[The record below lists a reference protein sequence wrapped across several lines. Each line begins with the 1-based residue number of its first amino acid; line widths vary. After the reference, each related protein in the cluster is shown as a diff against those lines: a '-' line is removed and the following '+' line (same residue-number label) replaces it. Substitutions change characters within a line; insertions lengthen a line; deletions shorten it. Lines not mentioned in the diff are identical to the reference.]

1 MEKHVSYFKSI
12 SFKTVVGLILIMV
25 VLSTLLAYT
34 GYKNFDGAMLG
45 QYQTD
50 TLNIAEVAVK
60 ALDAD
65 RMGDYRSELWDA
77 EGYRETVKEFENLCN
92 ASGATFIYAI
102 VPDNDC
108 RHITFVFTSRNAKYI
123 SYELFDPGYYRETT
137 NEDYITKYSQLM
149 NGSANEAI
157 VIRDTGE
164 VSTDYH
170 ITGMVPIV
178 DSMGRRVGILC
189 VQNQMEVLYDAREKY
204 INNTILLFLLMIVA
218 AIVCASQYL
227 RQTLLDPLKRIT
239 NEARRFANENNTT
252 EGKLTDVITQQDEI
266 GYLAGAIDSMEEQI
280 GNYIEKATQDAADKE
295 RMKTELELAA
305 NIQMSMLPNSAN
317 AFSDN
322 KEFDICALMD
332 PAKEIGGDFYD
343 FFKLDDDHLCL
354 VIADVSGK
362 GIPAAL
368 FMSSSKIIIGNTARS
383 CGGSASPGEIL
394 AIANDAICASNYEE
408 MFITVW
414 LGILEISTGRLTYA
428 NAGHEFPVIMEYSQL
443 GFELRKM
450 KNQMFIGA
458 MEGIIFT
465 DREIV
470 MRPGSKLFIYTDG
483 VPEASD
489 RNKNMF
495 GLDNMIDE
503 LNRSK
508 FCPPD
513 EILSNVRHAI
523 DVFTGDGEQFDDL
536 TMLCLQY
543 NGPEADK

>member
-1 MEKHVSYFKSI
+1 MEKHVSFFKSI
-12 SFKTVVGLILIMV
+12 SFKTVIGLILVMV
-25 VLSTLLAYT
+25 VLSALLAYT
-34 GYKNFDGAMLG
+34 GYQNFNGSMLD

-50 TLNIAEVAVK
+50 TINIAKISVRTV
-60 ALDAD
+60 DAD
-65 RMGDYRSELWDA
+65 RMDDYLSELWDA
-77 EGYRETVKEFENLCN
+77 EGYQETARNFENLCN

-102 VPDNDC
+102 VPDIDC
-108 RHITFVFTSRNAKYI
+108 KHVTFVFTSRNAKYI
-123 SYELFDPGYYRETT
+123 SFELFDPGYYRETT

-149 NGSANEAI
+149 NGTLNEAI
-157 VIRDTGE
+157 VIRDKGD
-164 VSTDYH
+164 VPTDYH

-189 VQNQMEVLYDAREKY
+189 VQNQMEVLYETREKY
-204 INNTILLFLLMIVA
+204 INNNILLFLLMIIA

-239 NEARRFANENNTT
+239 NEAGRFAHENKTT
-252 EGKLTDVITQQDEI
+252 EGKLTDVITQKDEI
-266 GYLAGAIDSMEEQI
+266 GYLAGAIDTMEEQI
-280 GNYIEKATQDAADKE
+280 GNYIEKATQDAADRE
-295 RMKTELELAA
+295 RMNTELELAA
-305 NIQMSMLPNSAN
+305 SIQMSMLPRSEN

-368 FMSSSKIIIGNTARS
+368 FMASSKIIIGNTARS

-394 AIANDAICASNYEE
+394 AIANDAICASNNEE
-408 MFITVW
+408 MFVTVW

-443 GFELRKM
+443 GFEMKKM

-458 MEGIIFT
+458 LEGITFT
-465 DREIV
+465 DREIM

-483 VPEASD
+483 VPEASN
-489 RNKNMF
+489 RNKDMF
-495 GLDNMIDE
+495 GLDNMMNE

-513 EILSNVRHAI
+513 EILRNVRHAI
-523 DVFTGDGEQFDDL
+523 DVFTGDGDQFDDL
-536 TMLCLQY
+536 TMMCLQY